1 MYYFLYDDHNSRNEA
16 IYNENETKKEICENC
31 GGIQMHS
38 AEPDGQCCVL
48 ERPLGGAYRPVKK
61 TLFHGALDTSL
72 YRI

>member
-38 AEPDGQCCVL
+38 AEPDGQ
-48 ERPLGGAYRPVKK
+48 
-61 TLFHGALDTSL
+61 
-72 YRI
+72 